1 MEAFKDIAWSIGP
14 ILFSLVVVP
23 AVFILILRWLGA
35 WMLRITDV
43 INLQKEILEE
53 LKKMNAKE

>member
-1 MEAFKDIAWSIGP
+1 MEAFKDIAWTLGP
-14 ILFSLVVVP
+14 ILLM
-23 AVFILILRWLGA
+23 FIMPIALIFILRWLGA

-53 LKKMNAKE
+53 LKKLNSKE

>member
-1 MEAFKDIAWSIGP
+1 MEAFRDISWTLGP
-14 ILFSLVVVP
+14 ILLIFIMLV
-23 AVFILILRWLGA
+23 AFIFILRWIGA

-53 LKKMNAKE
+53 LKKMNSKE

>member
-1 MEAFKDIAWSIGP
+1 METFKDIAWSIGP
-14 ILFSLVVVP
+14 FLITLVIPVL
-23 AVFILILRWLGA
+23 FILILRWVGA

-53 LKKMNAKE
+53 LKKINAKK

>member
-1 MEAFKDIAWSIGP
+1 MEWFKEMAWSIGP
-14 ILFSLVVVP
+14 LLISLIIVP
-23 AVFILILRWLGA
+23 AIFILILRWIGA

-53 LKKMNAKE
+53 LKKLNSKE

>member
-1 MEAFKDIAWSIGP
+1 MESFSEMAWSIGP
-14 ILFSLVVVP
+14 LLIILIIVP
-23 AVFILILRWLGA
+23 AVIILILRWIGA

-53 LKKMNAKE
+53 LKKINSKE